1 MQIKDYKCKCGN
13 NNFFFA
19 KKSESQVG
27 IYCKKCGRW
36 LKWADKDEKNLMLLQ
51 EDKAN
56 GMTIDEVI
64 TRYKNNAEFER
75 THGNLQGCLEFR
87 QLAKWLEELR
97 AYRKMY
103 HNEHEDD
110 CLRAESEE

>member
-56 GMTIDEVI
+56 G
-64 TRYKNNAEFER
+64 N
-75 THGNLQGCLEFR
+75 
-87 QLAKWLEELR
+87 
-97 AYRKMY
+97 
-103 HNEHEDD
+103 DD
-110 CLRAESEE
+110 